1 MRLCQRKPGIQIV
14 VDGLRFAS
22 PRNNWKGAG
31 TAIPV
36 FSIRTEDD
44 FGVGDFYD
52 LKKMVDWCVRTGQK
66 VLQVLPINDTSKT
79 GTWVDSYPYSAN
91 STFALHP
98 MYIRLDAV
106 GVLAE
111 EDRREHFRKVG
122 EELNQLKEVDY
133 EEVNI
138 AKNEYLREIFA
149 QKGEVD
155 LRSAEFKKFFE
166 LNEDWLTPYAAWR
179 VLCEEFKTPDNT
191 LWGDYVE
198 YEADKVADFCK
209 NNKDRIKFH
218 YFVQYHLDRQL
229 REVRDYAHQHE
240 VVLKGD
246 IPIGIGRFSVDA
258 WQNPRL
264 FNMNCQAG
272 APPDDFSVLGQNWG
286 FPTYNWEEMSK
297 DGFRWWKERFRK
309 MSEYFDAY
317 RIDHILG
324 FFRIWQIPLSAV
336 HGLLGYFNPALPFS
350 PEELRHSYDF
360 WINPEIQAKPLI
372 LEWMLTDFFGEYT
385 EEAKASYLEKTS
397 GGTLFPSSFC
407 RHSGESGKLFL
418 HTRVNR

>member
-1 MRLCQRKPGIQIV
+1 M
-14 VDGLRFAS
+14 
-22 PRNNWKGAG
+22 
-31 TAIPV
+31 
-36 FSIRTEDD
+36 
-44 FGVGDFYD
+44 
-52 LKKMVDWCVRTGQK
+52 
-66 VLQVLPINDTSKT
+66 
-79 GTWVDSYPYSAN
+79 
-91 STFALHP
+91 
-98 MYIRLDAV
+98 
-106 GVLAE
+106 
-111 EDRREHFRKVG
+111 
-122 EELNQLKEVDY
+122 
-133 EEVNI
+133 
-138 AKNEYLREIFA
+138 
-149 QKGEVD
+149 
-155 LRSAEFKKFFE
+155 
-166 LNEDWLTPYAAWR
+166 
-179 VLCEEFKTPDNT
+179 
-191 LWGDYVE
+191 
-198 YEADKVADFCK
+198 
-209 NNKDRIKFH
+209 
-218 YFVQYHLDRQL
+218 DRQL

-385 EEAKASYLEKTS
+385 EEAKASYLENFRRDVIPFVLLS
-397 GGTLFPSSFC
+397 TL
-407 RHSGESGKLFL
+407 RRKW
-418 HTRVNR
+418 